1 MVKKILTLSVF
12 AVFTFSGCT
21 QTIFNNESE
30 VEAPKVQKKKTKE
43 LMSEDERKI
52 MYKGDY
58 NIQYK
63 EPRIVWFK
71 PMLTPK
77 GNVISERTIALAPK
91 DLRWAQE
98 EKTNVGEKFIELS
111 KDK

>member
-1 MVKKILTLSVF
+1 MVKNILTLSLF
-12 AVFTFSGCT
+12 GVFTFSGCT
-21 QTIFNNESE
+21 QTMFNNEAE
-30 VEAPKVQKKKTKE
+30 VDASKAQKTKTKE

-52 MYKGDY
+52 MYRGDY

-63 EPRIVWFK
+63 EPRVVWFK

-111 KDK
+111 KEK

>member
-1 MVKKILTLSVF
+1 
-12 AVFTFSGCT
+12 
-21 QTIFNNESE
+21 
-30 VEAPKVQKKKTKE
+30 
-43 LMSEDERKI
+43 
-52 MYKGDY
+52 
-58 NIQYK
+58 
-63 EPRIVWFK
+63 
-71 PMLTPK
+71 MLTPK

>member
-1 MVKKILTLSVF
+1 MVKKLLTMAILTVF
-12 AVFTFSGCT
+12 NFTGCT
-21 QTIFNNESE
+21 QSFFINESDTE
-30 VEAPKVQKKKTKE
+30 VSKVQKMKTKE

-52 MYKGDY
+52 MYKGEY

-63 EPRIVWFK
+63 EPRVVWFK
-71 PMLTPK
+71 PMLTHK
-77 GNVISERTIALAPK
+77 GNVLSERTIALAPK